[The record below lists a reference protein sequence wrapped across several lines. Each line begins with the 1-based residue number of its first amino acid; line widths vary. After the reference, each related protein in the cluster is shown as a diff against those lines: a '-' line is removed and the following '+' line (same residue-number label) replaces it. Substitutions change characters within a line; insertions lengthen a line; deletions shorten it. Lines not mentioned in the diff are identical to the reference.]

1 MSTKL
6 DRDTLLQTL
15 TGYAEANA
23 LAETER
29 RARLRVMTEPQA
41 RAIFDDLC
49 ATWYRQARHDGDWKR
64 LDQWRL
70 EHKIALRQALDRLAA
85 SRQPG

>member
-1 MSTKL
+1 MSTRL
-6 DRDTLLQTL
+6 DRDILLQAL
-15 TGYAEANA
+15 AGFAEADA

-29 RARLRVMTEPQA
+29 RARLRAMTEPQA

-49 ATWYRQARHDGDWKR
+49 ATWYSQARKDGDWQR
-64 LDQWRL
+64 LDRWRL

-85 SRQPG
+85 SRRPG